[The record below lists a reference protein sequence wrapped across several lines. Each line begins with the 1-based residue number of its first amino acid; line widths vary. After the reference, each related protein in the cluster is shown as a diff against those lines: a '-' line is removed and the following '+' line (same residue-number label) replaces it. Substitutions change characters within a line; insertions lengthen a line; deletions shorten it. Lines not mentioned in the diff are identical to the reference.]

1 MKTKIKPIKSKKSV
15 KNKKKYK
22 VRNWRE
28 HNQSLVNRGAVT
40 FWISKAAQDNWHKA
54 HSTGKRGKPRL
65 YSDLAIETA
74 ITIQQVFGLAL
85 RQTEGF
91 LTGLFQKLN
100 NGLTA
105 PDYST
110 LSIRAAGLNITIAA
124 KTASAPRAEPL
135 HIVVDSTGAKV
146 YGEGEWKVRQHGW
159 GKHRT
164 WRKLHIGV
172 DEKTGEIKAAE
183 VTGNDAAD
191 REVLPDILNQ
201 IPGSIYQVSADG
213 AYDRRICYEALN
225 KRGIVAAVPPQKN
238 ARIWQHGNTSGP
250 PLARDENLRRIR
262 EVGRAR
268 WKQEINYYR
277 RSKAENAV
285 FRLKT
290 ILTDRLSAR
299 RFSGQIVQLLL
310 RCKILNKM
318 MLLGMP
324 QTEVV
329 A

>member
-1 MKTKIKPIKSKKSV
+1 MKTKTKPTKSKKSV

-28 HNQSLVNRGAVT
+28 YNQSLVNRGAVM
-40 FWISKAAQDNWHKA
+40 FWISKTAQDNWYNTQP
-54 HSTGKRGKPRL
+54 TGQRGKPRL

-91 LTGLFQKLN
+91 LTSLFQKLN

-110 LSIRAAGLNITIAA
+110 LSIRAANLNIAITA
-124 KTASAPRAEPL
+124 KTASTLSAEPL

-191 REVLPDILNQ
+191 CEILPGILDQ
-201 IPGSIYQVSADG
+201 IPGIICQVSADG

-225 KRGIVAAVPPQKN
+225 KRGIVAAVPPQQN

-250 PLARDENLRRIR
+250 PLARDENLRQIR
-262 EVGRAR
+262 KIGRAQ
-268 WKQEINYYR
+268 WKREINYHR
-277 RSKAENAV
+277 RSKAENAI

-324 QTEVV
+324 QSEVV